1 MSQPAELLTND
12 GQLVDIDFLDIS
24 RDGFKI
30 RHHEDLVVGEVVTI
44 TSGRGTKVL
53 AQIKWVADRMAGGIF
68 LDPPQEIG

>member
-1 MSQPAELLTND
+1 MSQPAELLTTD
-12 GQLVDIDFLDIS
+12 GRLVDIDFIDLS

-30 RHHEDLVVGEVVTI
+30 RHREDLVVGDVVTI

-68 LDPPQEIG
+68 LDPPQEIR